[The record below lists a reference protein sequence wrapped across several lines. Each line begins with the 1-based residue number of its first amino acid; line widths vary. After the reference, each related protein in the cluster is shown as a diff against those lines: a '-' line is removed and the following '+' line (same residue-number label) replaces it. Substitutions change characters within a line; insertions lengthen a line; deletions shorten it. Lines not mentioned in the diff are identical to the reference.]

1 MSAPDINLPNP
12 SAPENGMSRRRS
24 EDFDPARVD
33 NPFRNILPEDLD
45 KAVEEFHR
53 EHRLARVVD
62 LGMLQRGARLAQN
75 ADVFRAR
82 DDVTV
87 VERVALEREEKPRL
101 TEQSKDLIVVLL
113 TCCIAAVVQ

>member
-1 MSAPDINLPNP
+1 MSAPDINPPNP
-12 SAPENGMSRRRS
+12 SAPENGISRRRS
-24 EDFDPARVD
+24 EGFNPARVD

-45 KAVEEFHR
+45 KAVEDFHR

-87 VERVALEREEKPRL
+87 AERVALEREEKPRL